1 MHRGFCLLTPRHTR
15 QATFIASNS
24 GPASP
29 DGETR
34 CYGFN
39 TPLAQRELRAWGR
52 NWNEGRIA
60 KRPRLQQK
68 RLSS

>member
-29 DGETR
+29 AGEIR
-34 CYGFN
+34 RYGFN
-39 TPLAQRELRAWGR
+39 TPLAQRDLRARGR
-52 NWNEGRIA
+52 NWSEGGICVHEEGIGVKA
-60 KRPRLQQK
+60 G
-68 RLSS
+68 